1 MATFEE
7 LDSLT
12 SRELHDRA
20 TKRAERH
27 LDVRFFWRL
36 LETAPAAEAASG
48 DLGEAESDVQ
58 HWSGQ
63 VRDALN
69 DDEPALD
76 ARRALYIDYL
86 LEHDDG

>member
-1 MATFEE
+1 MTTFEE
-7 LDSLT
+7 LDALP

-20 TKRAERH
+20 FKRAERH

-36 LETAPAAEAASG
+36 LQSAPAAEAASG

-63 VRDALN
+63 VRDALV
-69 DDEPALD
+69 DDESALD
-76 ARRALYIDYL
+76 VRRALYIDYL
-86 LEHDDG
+86 LEHGDG